1 MAVSSFGHLQGGLY
15 NARERKKFRV
25 GILAIWPSQVLI
37 RDHILSSLTCLKSLC
52 RNSGRPRNLCGGGLE
67 AIGEETFSNFK
78 TSFPLSN
85 FGSDQVSYQSHP
97 CVCTV
102 CQVLSDDLRST
113 NETERARRLE
123 RRLERIWLSH
133 CTATGRAELIY
144 LSSSSSSSS
153 NDISTGDSLLAHG
166 LRLLC
171 SMELCSQSNHLSQ
184 HQTQVH

>member
-85 FGSDQVSYQSHP
+85 FGSDQVSYQSRP

-123 RRLERIWLSH
+123 SRLERIWLSH
-133 CTATGRAELIY
+133 CTATGR
-144 LSSSSSSSS
+144 
-153 NDISTGDSLLAHG
+153 G
-166 LRLLC
+166 
-171 SMELCSQSNHLSQ
+171 
-184 HQTQVH
+184 